1 MTRRNAFKLIPIKMI
16 DLMFVQIVI
25 PGLKLWRLYTQEL
38 QTHVVFFLIRRI
50 IANVFVKM
58 ASASLSN
65 EI

>member
-1 MTRRNAFKLIPIKMI
+1 MI